1 MPNLQVRPFDLW
13 RDRVRRARE
22 SPRVIPAGAMR
33 YFRGARVQPGRVVV
47 GPHSTVRGK
56 GVWRID
62 GKLTVGVTGMPFN
75 MKGDRTA
82 VLNDGTFHAVGHVL
96 IHRGA
101 RLVVD
106 EGAVLE
112 IGNGTFVNAFT
123 IVYATRSIRIG
134 ADCAISWRCEI
145 YDSQYHDLRYEG
157 RRPDRRSVVI
167 GDHVWIGAGVRIL
180 DGTALGDG
188 CVVAAGSIVSGT
200 FPARTLIGGAPAR
213 VLREDVDWA
222 L

>member
-1 MPNLQVRPFDLW
+1 MPNLQVRRWDLW
-13 RDRVRRARE
+13 RDRIRRARE

-33 YFRGARVQPGRVVV
+33 YLRGARVQPGRVVV

-56 GVWRID
+56 GVWQID

-75 MKGDRTA
+75 IKGDQTA
-82 VLNDGTFHAVGHVL
+82 LLNDGTFHAAGHVL
-96 IHRGA
+96 INRGA
-101 RLVVD
+101 RVVID
-106 EGAVLE
+106 SGATLE

-123 IVYATRSIRIG
+123 IVHATRSIRIG
-134 ADCAISWRCEI
+134 GNCAISWRCEI
-145 YDSQYHDLRYEG
+145 YDTQYHELHYAD

-167 GDHVWIGAGVRIL
+167 GDHVWIGAGSRIL
-180 DGTALGDG
+180 DGTVLGDG

-200 FPARTLIGGAPAR
+200 FPPRTLLGGAPAH
-213 VLREDVDWA
+213 VLRENVDWT